1 MTFFESSQ
9 SGIGSSHRS
18 CSVKKLFLK
27 ILQYSQENTCVPATV
42 LKRDSTTGV
51 FLWIL
56 RFLRTPSL
64 MNISEM
70 AAFMGCRNSLWRLR
84 TNTLKFFMN
93 WELELSVLTV
103 TNQPL
108 VTRTFCFGIAEA
120 ADGGVL
126 WKKVL
131 IEISQNSQENT
142 CARGSFLIKLQ
153 ASGLQIYLK
162 RASGT
167 GVFLW
172 ILWSF

>member
-1 MTFFESSQ
+1 
-9 SGIGSSHRS
+9 
-18 CSVKKLFLK
+18 
-27 ILQYSQENTCVPATV
+27 
-42 LKRDSTTGV
+42 
-51 FLWIL
+51 
-56 RFLRTPSL
+56 
-64 MNISEM
+64 
-70 AAFMGCRNSLWRLR
+70 
-84 TNTLKFFMN
+84 MN

-131 IEISQNSQENT
+131 LEISQNSQKNT